1 MSMGSEA
8 EFLHDEENS
17 GEYAGLE
24 HSPSKRQ
31 RTQPREDESAYPG
44 TSSSDDDD
52 ASVYDSRLSLKRH
65 ALSEVIEPVLK
76 RQRGIFNNKYLDVL
90 NRDIEDVTNFSVD
103 GEDEG
108 LPPSQ
113 IGLTLWTPY
122 EKKVF
127 FEALSR
133 LGKDNIR
140 GIADCIRT
148 KSEIEVRQ
156 YIILLADAV
165 ERRRQEQEGG
175 LKYLQLA
182 EYPAAVE
189 MSLPCCHALDE
200 AADALSFRQE
210 RHEELAEQKKWGE
223 CWNINLELARRIE
236 GDHGRERDTTFASD
250 RGLGFT
256 ELLCVKNFVRLPGRI
271 FMNAS
276 HAEDNWQFVSEEPPT
291 IRATALQD
299 FHSLLVSVTKKLVL
313 TTLFMAESRIRGKTK
328 VEPST
333 RSLVKRK
340 DVEAAVASLGMK
352 QNSDEFW
359 ATCAR
364 RLRLEVWD
372 DEAEKD
378 AGEEDEN
385 EVSMAYDR
393 VESIL
398 RRESGVPEDGAT
410 KELSSTP
417 EIKFEDGESSESTDD
432 EASGGEESGDDA
444 DAAPLDDAERE
455 VIEEANEVLVYSAY
469 DFPET
474 HRTREALKNRIRN
487 ERAQE
492 AQADAEDAKAS
503 YEAELEMWRLLQR
516 QPPDSFVMPQI
527 PERGCRAAGN
537 VGGLYDAGQEWREKL
552 AYHSEWEMLGT
563 SQARKKK
570 A

>member
-8 EFLHDEENS
+8 DFLHDEENV
-17 GEYAGLE
+17 EDYADPE

-31 RTQPREDESAYPG
+31 RTQPRENESAYIG
-44 TSSSDDDD
+44 ASSSDDDIG
-52 ASVYDSRLSLKRH
+52 VYDSRSSHKRR

-76 RQRGIFNNKYLDVL
+76 RHRGIFNNNYLDIL

-103 GEDEG
+103 REEEG

-140 GIADCIRT
+140 AIADRIRT
-148 KSEIEVRQ
+148 KSEVEVRQ
-156 YIILLADAV
+156 YIALLADAI
-165 ERRRQEQEGG
+165 ERRRQEQEVG
-175 LKYLQLA
+175 LKTLELA

-210 RHEELAEQKKWGE
+210 RHEELNEQKKWGE
-223 CWNINLELARRIE
+223 CWNINLEFARRIE

-250 RGLGFT
+250 HGLEFT
-256 ELLCVKNFVRLPGRI
+256 ELLCVKNFVRLPERI

-276 HAEDNWQFVSEEPPT
+276 HAENNWQFVSEEPPT

-313 TTLFMAESRIRGKTK
+313 TTLFIAESRIRGKRK

-333 RSLVKRK
+333 RNLVRRK
-340 DVEAAVASLGMK
+340 DVEAAIASMGMK

-372 DEAEKD
+372 DEADGE
-378 AGEEDEN
+378 AGEEEEN
-385 EVSMAYDR
+385 EESMAYDR
-393 VESIL
+393 VENIL
-398 RRESGVPEDGAT
+398 RREPDVPEDRAT
-410 KELSSTP
+410 EERSSTP
-417 EIKFEDGESSESTDD
+417 EIKFEDRESSESTND
-432 EASGGEESGDDA
+432 EASGGEESSDEV

-455 VIEEANEVLVYSAY
+455 VIEEAKEVLVYSAY

-487 ERAQE
+487 ERSQE

-527 PERGCRAAGN
+527 PERSCRAIGN
-537 VGGLYDAGQEWREKL
+537 VEDLYDAGREWGARL
-552 AYHSEWEMLGT
+552 TYHSEWEMLGT
-563 SQARKKK
+563 SQVQDKK

>member
-8 EFLHDEENS
+8 EFLHDEENIRDH
-17 GEYAGLE
+17 ADLD

-31 RTQPREDESAYPG
+31 RTQPREDESAFTP
-44 TSSSDDDD
+44 SSDDDID
-52 ASVYDSRLSLKRH
+52 VYNSRSSHKRR

-76 RQRGIFNNKYLDVL
+76 RHRGAFNNNYLDLL
-90 NRDIEDVTNFSVD
+90 NRDIEDVTKFSLD
-103 GEDEG
+103 GEEEG

-140 GIADCIRT
+140 GIADRIRT

-156 YIILLADAV
+156 YIALLADAI

-175 LKYLQLA
+175 LKPLELT

-210 RHEELAEQKKWGE
+210 RHEELVEQKKWGE

-250 RGLGFT
+250 HGLKFT
-256 ELLCVKNFVRLPGRI
+256 ELLCVKNFVRLPERI

-276 HAEDNWQFVSEEPPT
+276 HAENNWQFVSEEPPT

-313 TTLFMAESRIRGKTK
+313 TTLFIAESRIRGKRK
-328 VEPST
+328 VAPST
-333 RSLVKRK
+333 RNLVRRK

-372 DEAEKD
+372 DEAEED

-385 EVSMAYDR
+385 EESMAYDR
-393 VESIL
+393 VERVL
-398 RRESGVPEDGAT
+398 RRESDVPEDGAM
-410 KELSSTP
+410 EEGSPTP
-417 EIKFEDGESSESTDD
+417 EIKSGDRESSESTDE
-432 EASGGEESGDDA
+432 EASGGEEPGDDA
-444 DAAPLDDAERE
+444 DVAPLDDAERE
-455 VIEEANEVLVYSAY
+455 VIEEAKEVLVYSAH

-487 ERAQE
+487 ERTQE

-527 PERGCRAAGN
+527 PERGCRAVGN
-537 VGGLYDAGQEWREKL
+537 VEDFYDSGRKWRERL
-552 AYHSEWEMLGT
+552 TYHSEWEMLGT
-563 SQARKKK
+563 SQVQEKKV
-570 A
+570 

>member
-8 EFLHDEENS
+8 EFLQDEENV
-17 GEYAGLE
+17 GDYVDLE

-31 RTQPREDESAYPG
+31 KIQLREDESAYPG
-44 TSSSDDDD
+44 TSSSDDDLG
-52 ASVYDSRLSLKRH
+52 VYERRSSHKRR
-65 ALSEVIEPVLK
+65 ALTEIIEPVLK
-76 RQRGIFNNKYLDVL
+76 RHRGVFNSNYLDLL

-103 GEDEG
+103 GEEES
-108 LPPSQ
+108 LLPSQ

-133 LGKDNIR
+133 LGKDDVR
-140 GIADCIRT
+140 RIADRIRT

-156 YIILLADAV
+156 YIVLLADAV
-165 ERRRQEQEGG
+165 KRRRQEQEGG
-175 LKYLQLA
+175 LKSLELA
-182 EYPAAVE
+182 EHPAAVE
-189 MSLPCCHALDE
+189 ISLPCCHALDE

-236 GDHGRERDTTFASD
+236 GDHGRERDTAFASD
-250 RGLGFT
+250 HGLKFT
-256 ELLCVKNFVRLPGRI
+256 ELLCVKSFVRLSERI

-276 HAEDNWQFVSEEPPT
+276 HAENNWHFVSEEPPT

-313 TTLFMAESRIRGKTK
+313 TTLFIAESRIRGKRK

-333 RSLVKRK
+333 RSLVRRK

-372 DEAEKD
+372 DEAEED
-378 AGEEDEN
+378 AEEVDEN
-385 EVSMAYDR
+385 GGSMAYDR
-393 VESIL
+393 VEKIL
-398 RRESGVPEDGAT
+398 RRESDIPEDGAT
-410 KELSSTP
+410 EERSSSLG
-417 EIKFEDGESSESTDD
+417 IKFGDRESSKSADD
-432 EASGGEESGDDA
+432 EASSGEESSDEAG
-444 DAAPLDDAERE
+444 AAPLDDAERE
-455 VIEEANEVLVYSAY
+455 IIEEAKEVLVYSAY

-492 AQADAEDAKAS
+492 AQADAEDGRAS
-503 YEAELEMWRLLQR
+503 YEAEFEMWRLLQR

-527 PERGCRAAGN
+527 PERGCKAVGN
-537 VGGLYDAGQEWREKL
+537 VENFYDTGREWRERMT
-552 AYHSEWEMLGT
+552 YHSEWEMLVT
-563 SQARKKK
+563 SQVQGKK

>member
-8 EFLHDEENS
+8 EFLHEEENT
-17 GEYAGLE
+17 GDYADFE

-31 RTQPREDESAYPG
+31 RTQPREDESFYPG
-44 TSSSDDDD
+44 TPSSNDGIGG
-52 ASVYDSRLSLKRH
+52 YDRRSSHKRR
-65 ALSEVIEPVLK
+65 ALGEVIEPVLK
-76 RQRGIFNNKYLDVL
+76 RHRGVFNNNYLDLL
-90 NRDIEDVTNFSVD
+90 NRDIEDVTNFSID
-103 GEDEG
+103 REEEG

-122 EKKVF
+122 EKKTF

-140 GIADCIRT
+140 GIADRIRT

-156 YIILLADAV
+156 YIALLADAI
-165 ERRRQEQEGG
+165 ERRRREQEEG
-175 LKYLQLA
+175 LKSLELA

-189 MSLPCCHALDE
+189 MSLPCCHALDK

-210 RHEELAEQKKWGE
+210 RHEELIELKKWGE
-223 CWNINLELARRIE
+223 SWNINLELARRIE
-236 GDHGRERDTTFASD
+236 GDHGRERDPAFARD
-250 RGLGFT
+250 HGLAFT
-256 ELLCVKNFVRLPGRI
+256 ELLCVKNFVRLPERI

-276 HAEDNWQFVSEEPPT
+276 HAENNWQFVSEEPPT

-299 FHSLLVSVTKKLVL
+299 FHSLLVSVTKNLVL
-313 TTLFMAESRIRGKTK
+313 TTLFIAESRIRGKKK

-333 RSLVKRK
+333 RSLVRRK
-340 DVEAAVASLGMK
+340 DVEAAVASMGMK

-372 DEAEKD
+372 DEAEEV

-385 EVSMAYDR
+385 EESMAYDR
-393 VESIL
+393 VENIL
-398 RRESGVPEDGAT
+398 RRKSDVPEDGAT
-410 KELSSTP
+410 EELSSAS
-417 EIKFEDGESSESTDD
+417 EIKVGDRESSRSTDD
-432 EASGGEESGDDA
+432 EASGEEELGDDA
-444 DAAPLDDAERE
+444 DATPLDDTERE
-455 VIEEANEVLVYSAY
+455 VTEEAKEVLIYSAY
-469 DFPET
+469 DFPDT

-492 AQADAEDAKAS
+492 ARADAEDAMAS

-516 QPPDSFVMPQI
+516 QPPDSLVMPRI
-527 PERGCRAAGN
+527 PERGRRAIGN
-537 VGGLYDAGQEWREKL
+537 VEDFYDAGREWRERMT
-552 AYHSEWEMLGT
+552 YHSEWEMLGI
-563 SQARKKK
+563 SQVQEEKV
-570 A
+570 

>member
-1 MSMGSEA
+1 MGSEA
-8 EFLHDEENS
+8 EFLHEEENIDD
-17 GEYAGLE
+17 YADLE
-24 HSPSKRQ
+24 RSPSKRQ
-31 RTQPREDESAYPG
+31 RIQRREDESSYSG
-44 TSSSDDDD
+44 TPSSNDDIG
-52 ASVYDSRLSLKRH
+52 AYDSRSSHKRR

-76 RQRGIFNNKYLDVL
+76 RHRGVFNNNYLDLL

-103 GEDEG
+103 REEEG

-122 EKKVF
+122 EKKIF
-127 FEALSR
+127 FGALSR

-140 GIADCIRT
+140 GIADRIRT

-156 YIILLADAV
+156 YIALLADAI

-175 LKYLQLA
+175 LKSLELA

-210 RHEELAEQKKWGE
+210 RHEELIELKKWGE

-236 GDHGRERDTTFASD
+236 GDHGRERDPAFASD
-250 RGLGFT
+250 HGLAFT
-256 ELLCVKNFVRLPGRI
+256 ELLCVKNFVRLPERI

-276 HAEDNWQFVSEEPPT
+276 HAENNWQFVSEEPPT

-313 TTLFMAESRIRGKTK
+313 TTLFIAESRIRGKKK

-333 RSLVKRK
+333 RNLVRRK

-372 DEAEKD
+372 DEAEED

-385 EVSMAYDR
+385 EESMAYDR
-393 VESIL
+393 VENIL
-398 RRESGVPEDGAT
+398 RRKSDVPEHGAT
-410 KELSSTP
+410 EELSPTP
-417 EIKFEDGESSESTDD
+417 EIKLGDRESSGSTDD
-432 EASGGEESGDDA
+432 EASGEEESGDDA
-444 DAAPLDDAERE
+444 DATPLDDTERE
-455 VIEEANEVLVYSAY
+455 VIEEAKEVLVYSAY
-469 DFPET
+469 DFPDT

-492 AQADAEDAKAS
+492 SQADAEDAKAS

-516 QPPDSFVMPQI
+516 QPPDSLAMLRI
-527 PERGCRAAGN
+527 PERGCRAIGN
-537 VGGLYDAGQEWREKL
+537 VEDFYDAGREWRDRL
-552 AYHSEWEMLGT
+552 TYHSEWEMLGI
-563 SQARKKK
+563 SQVQEKKV
-570 A
+570 

>member
-1 MSMGSEA
+1 MSMESEA
-8 EFLHDEENS
+8 DYLPEEEQL
-17 GEYAGLE
+17 GDYEGLE

-31 RTQPREDESAYPG
+31 KTERREYESTCSGA
-44 TSSSDDDD
+44 SSSDDDIGVHEGRSSHKRR
-52 ASVYDSRLSLKRH
+52 AVSVI
-65 ALSEVIEPVLK
+65 VEPVLK
-76 RQRGIFNNKYLDVL
+76 RHKGVFNNNYLNLL
-90 NRDIEDVTNFSVD
+90 NGDIGDATNMAVD
-103 GEDEG
+103 GDED

-140 GIADCIRT
+140 GIADRIRS
-148 KSEIEVRQ
+148 KSEVEVRQ
-156 YIILLADAV
+156 YIVLLEDAI
-165 ERRRQEQEGG
+165 ERRGQEQEGG
-175 LKYLQLA
+175 LKSLKPA

-189 MSLPCCHALDE
+189 MSLACCHALDE

-210 RHEELAEQKKWGE
+210 RHEELAEQKKWGG

-236 GDHGRERDTTFASD
+236 GDHGREKDAKFVSD
-250 RGLGFT
+250 HGLGFT
-256 ELLCVKNFVRLPGRI
+256 ELLRVKNFVRLPERI

-276 HAEDNWQFVSEEPPT
+276 HAENNWQFVSEEPPT

-299 FHSLLVSVTKKLVL
+299 FHSLLVSITKRLVL
-313 TTLFMAESRIRGKTK
+313 TTLFVAESRIRGKRR

-333 RSLVKRK
+333 RNLVRRK

-352 QNSDEFW
+352 HNSDEFW
-359 ATCAR
+359 AKCAR

-372 DEAEKD
+372 SE
-378 AGEEDEN
+378 EEDKE
-385 EVSMAYDR
+385 EEPMAYDR

-398 RRESGVPEDGAT
+398 RHDSDAFEDTAT
-410 KELSSTP
+410 EERSSTP
-417 EIKFEDGESSESTDD
+417 EIKFEGHESSEVSDD
-432 EASGGEESGDDA
+432 EDSGEEGSGDEA
-444 DAAPLDDAERE
+444 DTAALGGAERE
-455 VIEEANEVLVYSAY
+455 VIEEAKEVLVYSAH

-474 HRTREALKNRIRN
+474 HRTREALRNRIRN

-516 QPPDSFVMPQI
+516 QPPEPFMIPQI
-527 PERGCRAAGN
+527 PERDRRAAGT
-537 VGGLYDAGQEWREKL
+537 VEDVHDAGRKWRERL
-552 AYHSEWEMLGT
+552 TYHSEWEMLGT
-563 SQARKKK
+563 SQIQDKK

>member
-8 EFLHDEENS
+8 EFLHEEENIDD
-17 GEYAGLE
+17 YTDLE

-31 RTQPREDESAYPG
+31 RTQPREDESFYSG
-44 TSSSDDDD
+44 TPSSNDDIGG
-52 ASVYDSRLSLKRH
+52 YDSRSSHKRR
-65 ALSEVIEPVLK
+65 ALSEIIEPVLK
-76 RQRGIFNNKYLDVL
+76 RHRGVFNNNYLDLL

-103 GEDEG
+103 REEEG

-122 EKKVF
+122 EKKIF
-127 FEALSR
+127 FGALSR

-140 GIADCIRT
+140 GIADRIRT

-156 YIILLADAV
+156 YIALLADAI
-165 ERRRQEQEGG
+165 ERRKQEQEGG
-175 LKYLQLA
+175 LKSLELA

-210 RHEELAEQKKWGE
+210 RHEELIELKKWGE

-236 GDHGRERDTTFASD
+236 GDHGRERDPAFASD
-250 RGLGFT
+250 HGLAFT
-256 ELLCVKNFVRLPGRI
+256 ELLCVKNFVRLPERI

-276 HAEDNWQFVSEEPPT
+276 HAENNWQFVSEEPPT

-313 TTLFMAESRIRGKTK
+313 TTLFIAESRIRGKKK

-333 RSLVKRK
+333 RNLVRRK

-372 DEAEKD
+372 DEAEED

-385 EVSMAYDR
+385 EESMAYDR
-393 VESIL
+393 VENIL
-398 RRESGVPEDGAT
+398 RRKSDVPEDGAT
-410 KELSSTP
+410 EELSPTP
-417 EIKFEDGESSESTDD
+417 EIKLGDRESSGSRDD
-432 EASGGEESGDDA
+432 EASGEEESGDDT
-444 DAAPLDDAERE
+444 DAIPLDDTERE
-455 VIEEANEVLVYSAY
+455 VIEEAKEVLVYSAY
-469 DFPET
+469 DFPDT

-492 AQADAEDAKAS
+492 SQADAEDAKAS

-516 QPPDSFVMPQI
+516 QPPDSLVMPRI
-527 PERGCRAAGN
+527 PDRGCRAIGN
-537 VGGLYDAGQEWREKL
+537 VEDFYDAGREWRDRL
-552 AYHSEWEMLGT
+552 TYHSEWEMLGI
-563 SQARKKK
+563 SQVQEKKV
-570 A
+570 